1 MNKIRKVCK
10 HCGSSDV
17 RKDAWAEW
25 DEDKQEWVLAEF
37 FDNDYCM
44 TCDCETRIVD
54 KEINEEGLQLT

>member
-1 MNKIRKVCK
+1 MNKVKKVCR

-25 DEDKQEWVLAEF
+25 DEDKQEWVLADV

-44 TCDCETRIVD
+44 NCDGETTIVD
-54 KEINEEGLQLT
+54 NEDITGPTTS